1 MDREAEPII
10 TAALRRAVLAALIAA
25 VAALAVAL
33 TPGSASAQPTPGAER
48 TAAGKAAYRS
58 FVASVRGKPT
68 LVVAFHPL

>member
-1 MDREAEPII
+1 MDSKAEPIVSP
-10 TAALRRAVLAALIAA
+10 ALRRAALTGLLAA
-25 VAALAVAL
+25 VAALAVVL
-33 TPGSASAQPTPGAER
+33 TTGSAGAQPTPGAER